1 MKQIK
6 VNDTVKVNSPDMT
19 GIWEV
24 ISISD
29 SHGIKTA
36 IVRGN
41 AGLGE
46 WCRDWL
52 NDGILNGEAIAKAE
66 GK

>member
-24 ISISD
+24 ISIYD

-41 AGLGE
+41 GLLVE
-46 WCRDWL
+46 TDYKSLRL
-52 NDGILNGEAIAKAE
+52 EE